1 MKTLNASY
9 QGLSLLVGLNKDR
22 MIVVGTLIASLYAGV
37 FIGLL

>member
-22 MIVVGTLIASLYAGV
+22 VIVVGTLIGSLYVGAFV
-37 FIGLL
+37 GLL